1 MSRPFSD
8 EKESLAEV
16 NSLIDARL
24 DDSNRAI
31 VEQVQFQDELRAKGF
46 GEKDHADYVLKSY
59 ESLYLLYRKKL
70 SFTNKIE
77 ITFDSLLNAL
87 VKSDKDVMTNF
98 LIYRDLRSR
107 GYVAKEG
114 FGFGN
119 DFRVYERGEF
129 QKKPARY
136 VIFGISEGTNI
147 KARAFGEA
155 VAQVE
160 KMGKEAVIAVIERR
174 GEVIYYKASKM
185 RFAENPHAQ
194 NR

>member
-24 DDSNRAI
+24 DESNRAI